1 MKKFMIAAL
10 SGTALILS
18 GQVAAADIEAGKNK
32 AAEVCASCHGID
44 GNSPAPNF
52 PHIGGQHRTY
62 LEKVLKDYKS
72 GSRTDPVM
80 NGMAAALSNEDIEN
94 LAFYYSSLPG
104 KLNSNR

>member
-1 MKKFMIAAL
+1 MKKSIIAAL
-10 SGTALILS
+10 SSVALMVS
-18 GQVAAADIEAGKNK
+18 GQIIAADIEAGKSK
-32 AAEVCASCHGID
+32 AAEVCASCHGTD

-72 GSRTDPVM
+72 GSRTDPIM
-80 NGMAAALSNEDIEN
+80 NGMAAALSKEDIEN
-94 LAFYYSSLPG
+94 LAYYYSSLPG